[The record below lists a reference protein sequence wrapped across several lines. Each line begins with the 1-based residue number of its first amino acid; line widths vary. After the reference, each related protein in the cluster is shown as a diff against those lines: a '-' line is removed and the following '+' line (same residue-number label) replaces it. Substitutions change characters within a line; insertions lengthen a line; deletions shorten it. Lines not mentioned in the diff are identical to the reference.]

1 MKASRF
7 YSFSY
12 IYIYIIIYVYI
23 YIWHSAFNL
32 LSFDRHK
39 SPVVRVGSPPPVHK
53 PFFPEMDRNRSNQVS
68 VLTDPCPDNGGR
80 NRQACHYRAMLELFF
95 HQCRLKMERTAA
107 KLMASKKKSRA
118 WENQQEAFDGPPSSI
133 IKGLLACGRP
143 APPRLFVTPPQRNA
157 SKKGRLK
164 NNIASW
170 YHGVPG
176 EGLRGSEAGF
186 QRASAGM
193 SKVSKNIAFS

>member
-1 MKASRF
+1 MYKT
-7 YSFSY
+7 
-12 IYIYIIIYVYI
+12 YI

-32 LSFDRHK
+32 LSFDIHK
-39 SPVVRVGSPPPVHK
+39 SPAVRVGSPPPVHK

-95 HQCRLKMERTAA
+95 HQCGLKMERTAA
-107 KLMASKKKSRA
+107 KLMASKKKAGLGKTNRKRLTVRPLQLLKA
-118 WENQQEAFDGPPSSI
+118 
-133 IKGLLACGRP
+133 LLACGRP

>member
-1 MKASRF
+1 M
-7 YSFSY
+7 
-12 IYIYIIIYVYI
+12 
-23 YIWHSAFNL
+23 
-32 LSFDRHK
+32 
-39 SPVVRVGSPPPVHK
+39 GSPPPVHK
-53 PFFPEMDRNRSNQVS
+53 PLFPEMDRNRSNQVS
-68 VLTDPCPDNGGR
+68 VPTDPCPDTGGR
-80 NRQACHYRAMLELFF
+80 NRQACHCRAMLELFF
-95 HQCRLKMERTAA
+95 HQCGLKMERTAA
-107 KLMASKKKSRA
+107 KLMASQKKSRA

-133 IKGLLACGRP
+133 IKALLACGRP

-186 QRASAGM
+186 QRASVGM

>member
-1 MKASRF
+1 
-7 YSFSY
+7 
-12 IYIYIIIYVYI
+12 
-23 YIWHSAFNL
+23 
-32 LSFDRHK
+32 
-39 SPVVRVGSPPPVHK
+39 
-53 PFFPEMDRNRSNQVS
+53 
-68 VLTDPCPDNGGR
+68 
-80 NRQACHYRAMLELFF
+80 
-95 HQCRLKMERTAA
+95 MERTAA
-107 KLMASKKKSRA
+107 KLMASKKISRA
-118 WENQQEAFDGPPSSI
+118 WENQPEAFDGPPSSI
-133 IKGLLACGRP
+133 IKALLACGRP